1 MIENLAFSQF
11 KSQEFDALTELL
23 SAIFVT
29 TKSELALLYEEI
41 IDDFSKDEWSP
52 HFVSRNFFNSEDR
65 AFQETYR
72 LSPVVAVDLPSLF
85 ELDNGVDDKPTII
98 ILGQDPKN
106 DQDTKK
112 ISLGTPYGLNHK
124 GSREVLRRT
133 KLYFEMIVT
142 LLNLGY
148 RVYLTDVYKIWVCD
162 PNRPYY
168 SVKLPQVDQKKF
180 ISALKSELL
189 IMNPV
194 ALVTW
199 GKESACSVAEIDLG
213 IQHLSFP
220 HPSGAANGTWKR
232 LMNQSPTD
240 ENKLAYWN
248 SIIPK
253 LLSEIV

>member
-1 MIENLAFSQF
+1 MIKRLAFSQF
-11 KSQEFDALTELL
+11 KSQEFNALTELL
-23 SAIFVT
+23 STIFVT
-29 TKSELALLYEEI
+29 TKSELSSLYQEI
-41 IDDFSKDEWSP
+41 IDDFSKDGWSP
-52 HFVSRNFFNSEDR
+52 HSVSRNFFKSENR
-65 AFQETYR
+65 AFQEIYQ

-85 ELDNGVDDKPTII
+85 ELDNGVDDKPTIV

-106 DQDTKK
+106 DQDTEE
-112 ISLGTPYGLNHK
+112 ISLGTPYGLHCQ

-142 LLNLGY
+142 LLDLGY

-168 SVKLPQVDQKKF
+168 GVKLPQVDQKNF
-180 ISALKSELL
+180 VSALKSELL

-199 GKESACSVAEIDLG
+199 GKESAYSVAEIDLG

-232 LMNQSPTD
+232 LMNQSPTG

-248 SIIPK
+248 LVIPE
-253 LLSEIV
+253 LLSGIV